1 MKVIRRLV
9 EQQRITYTRHAFEVR
24 MPKRGFDP
32 GDVEKVLSRG
42 SIEGKI
48 SAGRAVGEWQCLM
61 VAKLELRGRDVGVA
75 VIVRPGRVIVKTVEW
90 IDP

>member
-1 MKVIRRLV
+1 MTQRSQKPDPRKAPQPADLMKVIRRLV

-61 VAKLELRGRDVGVA
+61 VAKLELRGRDVG
-75 VIVRPGRVIVKTVEW
+75 
-90 IDP
+90 